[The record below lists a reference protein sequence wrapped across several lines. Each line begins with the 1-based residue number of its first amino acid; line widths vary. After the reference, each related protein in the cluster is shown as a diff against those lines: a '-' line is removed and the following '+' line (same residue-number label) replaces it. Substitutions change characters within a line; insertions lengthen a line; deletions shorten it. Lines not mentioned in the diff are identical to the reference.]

1 MKLCFW
7 WSIVSQHQSAYVRE
21 LARSNDVVVVAE
33 RHISEDREQL
43 GWGVPDLGN
52 ARIIVDPTDSQM
64 RELLRESDERI
75 HVLQGWRGCRL
86 CRRVLS
92 RRNRP
97 ARFGVVVE
105 ACDERGTR
113 GFIRTLYYR
122 ALLASRN
129 GKADFVFSMGSMGE
143 GYYRKCGIQS
153 DSLFPFCYTVDR
165 SGLTAKPAVHGHTE
179 STVRVLYIGQLC
191 KRKGVDLLLRGL
203 HANYDQGWQGEV
215 IGDGP
220 QMEELRRLCTSLKM
234 EGRVHFRGT
243 MAHISAMERLS
254 ASDLLVL
261 PSRHD
266 GWGAVVNEALMLGVP
281 VICTDRCG
289 AWDLIRAPWLGSVVR
304 AGSVSSLADALG
316 LWIGRGKKTR
326 MQSEYMK
333 DWSACIEGP
342 AIASYFASVLEHVY
356 HDAPRPVAP
365 WRTELAASM
374 RAHDAR
380 AKDQHCQVDC

>member
-1 MKLCFW
+1 MNLCFW

-21 LARSNDVVVVAE
+21 LARLNDVVVVAE
-33 RHISEDREQL
+33 RQISEDREQL
-43 GWGVPDLGN
+43 GWDVPDLGN
-52 ARIIVDPTDSQM
+52 ARVIVDPTDSQM
-64 RELLRESDERI
+64 RELLRESGERI
-75 HVLQGWRGCRL
+75 HILQGWRGCRL

-92 RRNRP
+92 NRMRP

-105 ACDERGTR
+105 ACDDRGMR

-122 ALLASRN
+122 AFLASNN

-143 GYYRKCGIQS
+143 AYYRKCGIHS
-153 DSLFPFCYTVDR
+153 GSLFPFCYTVDR
-165 SGLTAKPAVHGHTE
+165 IGVRTKPDERSHME

-203 HANYDQGWQGEV
+203 HPNYDQNWQGEL

-220 QMEELRRLCTSLKM
+220 QMSELHGLCTSLNM
-234 EGRVHFRGT
+234 EGRVQFRGA
-243 MAHISAMERLS
+243 MAHTFAMERLS

-261 PSRHD
+261 PSRYD

-289 AWDLIRAPWLGSVVR
+289 ASDLIRAPWLGSVVR
-304 AGSVSSLADALG
+304 AGSVSSLADALH

-326 MQSEYMK
+326 MQSEHAS

-342 AIASYFASVLEHVY
+342 AIASYFTSVLEHVY
-356 HDAPRPVAP
+356 HDSPRPVAP
-365 WRTELAASM
+365 WRATFGASTGALDIHPED
-374 RAHDAR
+374 R
-380 AKDQHCQVDC
+380 QCQVDC